1 MTYRPPTRYAR
12 HHGARIAYQ
21 VIGEGPDLIAVGG
34 PASHLD
40 LEWEEPSTVRG
51 FERVA
56 SYCRLIRFDRRG
68 TGLSDPVDRLPT
80 LEQQMDDLLAV
91 IDEIGLERAALM
103 GAYDAG
109 LCALCAATHPERV
122 SSLMLLGISL

>member
-12 HHGARIAYQ
+12 HHVSRIAYQ
-21 VIGEGPDLIAVGG
+21 VIGEGRDLIAVGG

-68 TGLSDPVDRLPT
+68 TGLSDPVDRPPT
-80 LEQQMDDLLAV
+80 LEQQLDDLLAV

-109 LCALCAATHPERV
+109 LCAL
-122 SSLMLLGISL
+122 S